1 MRLICRK
8 CGTKLDVPE
17 DIMEFECP
25 KCHRILDVQYE
36 LLLNEEVDGVV
47 DDAQDVQEDSQ
58 EKKKKKN
65 YQDYARTF
73 VYHLGCSLM
82 LPLAAV
88 GVFLILRAVS
98 NFFSELVKALR
109 TISTAEEVCSSLNTL
124 CSPIMLFL
132 SYFLVVFFASKKILI
147 HSLWFIGDFFK
158 FVFLLALSFLIV
170 VLGFNAV
177 DDLLKFNLSFMPYL
191 LIVFWSIVLLYEL
204 YLMFWLPIKS
214 ARAIPNDISN
224 MKRTFHQ
231 RKQICEQNEIE
242 LDAKKANSL
251 SLKKIVGGILHDI
264 ASSEPYKP
272 SEHFETYGEAC
283 MREANE
289 YIARDND
296 DILQEQKERE
306 GWA

>member
-8 CGTKLDVPE
+8 CGKKLDVPE

-58 EKKKKKN
+58 EIDESKN

-82 LPLAAV
+82 LPLVAV
-88 GVFLILRAVS
+88 GVFLILRAVP
-98 NFFSELVKALR
+98 NFFSELLKAMR
-109 TISTAEEVCSSLNTL
+109 TISTVEDVRSSIKVF

-132 SYFLVVFFASKKILI
+132 SYFLVVRFASKKILI

-158 FVFLLALSFLIV
+158 FVFLLAISFLVV

-177 DDLLKFNLSFMPYL
+177 DDLLKLNLSFMPYL

-214 ARAIPNDISN
+214 ARAIPNDLKN

-242 LDAKKANSL
+242 
-251 SLKKIVGGILHDI
+251 
-264 ASSEPYKP
+264 
-272 SEHFETYGEAC
+272 
-283 MREANE
+283 
-289 YIARDND
+289 
-296 DILQEQKERE
+296 
-306 GWA
+306 

>member
-1 MRLICRK
+1 
-8 CGTKLDVPE
+8 
-17 DIMEFECP
+17 MEFECP

-36 LLLNEEVDGVV
+36 LLLNEEVEGVV

-58 EKKKKKN
+58 EIDESKN

-82 LPLAAV
+82 LPLVAV
-88 GVFLILRAVS
+88 GVFLILRAVP
-98 NFFSELVKALR
+98 NFFSELLKAMR
-109 TISTAEEVCSSLNTL
+109 TISTVEDVRSSIKVF

-132 SYFLVVFFASKKILI
+132 SYYLVVRFASKKILI
-147 HSLWFIGDFFK
+147 HSLWFIGDFVK
-158 FVFLLALSFLIV
+158 FVFLLAFSFLIV
-170 VLGFNAV
+170 VFGFNAV
-177 DDLLKFNLSFMPYL
+177 DDLLKLNLSFMPYL

-214 ARAIPNDISN
+214 ARAIPDDIKN

-251 SLKKIVGGILHDI
+251 SLKKIVGWLLHEI
-264 ASSEPYKP
+264 ASSEPPAPPEREVVDHDEEIRKYMA
-272 SEHFETYGEAC
+272 YRDDEALFAQ
-283 MREANE
+283 R
-289 YIARDND
+289 
-296 DILQEQKERE
+296 ERE
-306 GWA
+306 GW

>member
-8 CGTKLDVPE
+8 CGKKLDVPE

-36 LLLNEEVDGVV
+36 LLLNEEVESVV
-47 DDAQDVQEDSQ
+47 DDVQDVQEDSQ
-58 EKKKKKN
+58 EIDESKN

-82 LPLAAV
+82 LPLVAV
-88 GVFLILRAVS
+88 GVFLILRAVP
-98 NFFSELVKALR
+98 NFFSELLKAMR
-109 TISTAEEVCSSLNTL
+109 TISTVEDVRSSIKVF

-132 SYFLVVFFASKKILI
+132 SYYLVVRFASKKIFI
-147 HSLWFIGDFFK
+147 HSLWFIGDFVK
-158 FVFLLALSFLIV
+158 FVFLLAFSFLIV
-170 VLGFNAV
+170 VFGFNAV
-177 DDLLKFNLSFMPYL
+177 DDLLKLNLSFMPYL

-204 YLMFWLPIKS
+204 YLIFWLPIKS
-214 ARAIPNDISN
+214 ARAIPDDIKN

-251 SLKKIVGGILHDI
+251 SLKKIVGWLLHEI
-264 ASSEPYKP
+264 ASSEPPAPPEREVVDHDEEIRKYMA
-272 SEHFETYGEAC
+272 YRDDEALFAQ
-283 MREANE
+283 R
-289 YIARDND
+289 
-296 DILQEQKERE
+296 ERE
-306 GWA
+306 GW

>member
-8 CGTKLDVPE
+8 CGKKLDVPE

-58 EKKKKKN
+58 EIDESKN

-82 LPLAAV
+82 LPLTVV
-88 GVFLILRAVS
+88 GVYLILRAVP

-109 TISTAEEVCSSLNTL
+109 TISTAEEVRSSLNTL

-132 SYFLVVFFASKKILI
+132 SYFLVVRFASKKILI

-158 FVFLLALSFLIV
+158 FVFLLAISFLIV

-177 DDLLKFNLSFMPYL
+177 DDLLKLNLSFMPYL

-214 ARAIPNDISN
+214 ARAIPNDINN

-231 RKQICEQNEIE
+231 RKQICEQNAME
-242 LDAKKANSL
+242 LEAKKANSL
-251 SLKKIVGGILHDI
+251 SLTKIVGWLLHEF
-264 ASSEPYKP
+264 ASSEPPAPPQRDTRDYDK
-272 SEHFETYGEAC
+272 EA
-283 MREANE
+283 REYMA
-289 YIARDND
+289 YLD
-296 DILQEQKERE
+296 DEAWYAQRERE
-306 GWA
+306 GW